1 MTLPTP
7 VQRVAS
13 SLWPI
18 TLLLLVIC
26 VPFAVR
32 KSYQELKESK

>member
-18 TLLLLVIC
+18 ALLILLVV
-26 VPFAVR
+26 VPFAVV
-32 KSYQELKESK
+32 KSHRELKENK